1 MTETRLAVSNGVGKM
16 SDEMNQILIDSMN
29 VPQNRVENRA
39 YLDSL
44 KDESGYKG
52 VDLITHMFGLSPT
65 TGLTANQ
72 VLEHRAKFGTNE
84 MPASPKTSYFMLLF
98 KALSDTTLLILIAAA
113 CVSFGIGYWEDP
125 KIGWIEGTAIFIA
138 VFLVSNIS
146 AGNDYSKELQ
156 FRALESS
163 SQQDQRASVLRDGQ
177 VELINPSELVVGD
190 ICVLQVDVDY
200 TEYVLNAVSTNH
212 RFFPSDWRHDH
223 G

>member
-1 MTETRLAVSNGVGKM
+1 MTETRIAVSNGVGKM
-16 SDEMNQILIDSMN
+16 SDELTQSLIDLMN
-29 VPQNRVENRA
+29 VPQNRTENRA

-44 KDESGYKG
+44 KDESGLSG
-52 VDLITHMFGLSPT
+52 VDLLTHMFGLNPI

-84 MPASPKTSYFMLLF
+84 MPASPKTSYFTLLLR
-98 KALSDTTLLILIAAA
+98 ALSDTTLLVLIAAA

-146 AGNDYSKELQ
+146 AGNDYTKELQ

-163 SQQDQRASVLRDGQ
+163 SQQDQRTSVLRDGQ
-177 VELINPSELVVGD
+177 VELINPADLVAGD
-190 ICVLQVDVDY
+190 ICVLQVRTDY
-200 TEYVLNAVSTNH
+200 TEYNQDTLSANLN
-212 RFFPSDWRHDH
+212 FF
-223 G
+223 

>member
-1 MTETRLAVSNGVGKM
+1 MTEIHIAVSNGVGKI
-16 SDEMNQILIDSMN
+16 SDEMNQATIDSMN
-29 VPQNRVENRA
+29 VPQGRAENRA

-44 KDESGYKG
+44 GGDSGYKG
-52 VDLITHMFGLSPT
+52 VDLLTHMFGLNPI
-65 TGLTANQ
+65 TGLTASQ
-72 VLEHRAKFGTNE
+72 VLANREKYGSNQ
-84 MPASPKTSYFMLLF
+84 MPASPKTSYLSLLL

-113 CVSFGIGYWEDP
+113 CISFGIGYWEDP

-163 SQQDQRASVLRDGQ
+163 SQQDQRTSVLRDGQ

-190 ICVLQVDVDY
+190 VCVLQV
-200 TEYVLNAVSTNH
+200 VSDDIVNI
-212 RFFPSDWRHDH
+212 FVVI
-223 G
+223 